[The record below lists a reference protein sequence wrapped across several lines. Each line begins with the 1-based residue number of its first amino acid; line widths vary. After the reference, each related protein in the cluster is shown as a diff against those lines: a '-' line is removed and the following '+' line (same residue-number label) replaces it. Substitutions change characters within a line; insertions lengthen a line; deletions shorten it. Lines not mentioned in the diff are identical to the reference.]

1 MVTVYFATNRNL
13 IGTKAKPDFGS
24 TFNED
29 GPHAVRF
36 GRAEVTGKTLNK
48 LKVEI
53 CDEVLKTGRDADK
66 VLGSRT
72 VFSRVLHKM
81 AGHSRDTLIYIHGF
95 GFSFEDAV
103 RRCAALKQKYSAGNP
118 INIFL
123 FTWPGNGQMIPFVSY
138 HSDRSDARASGTAM
152 ARTFLFLRDFLK
164 EMSDANQEF
173 CQQRLHLMAHSMGNY
188 ALRHGLQ
195 GIRNELGDDIPR
207 LFDNIILAAAD
218 EDDDA
223 FELDRKFR
231 KLPALARRVHVYYS
245 PDDRALL
252 ISDKTKRNSDRLG
265 SDGPRLI
272 DDLPRKVVLID
283 CRKVDRAQGD
293 IQVHQYY
300 RSRREV
306 VEDINQVLAGVAP
319 EDIDNRDHN
328 PATRSYRIKKR
339 YDEGED
345 TLPDPTEDIEERLE
359 QERRERERD
368 RGR

>member
-13 IGTKAKPDFGS
+13 TGTKARRDFGPV
-24 TFNED
+24 FND
-29 GPHAVRF
+29 HGPHAVRF
-36 GRAEVTGKTLNK
+36 GRVEVTGKTLNK
-48 LKVEI
+48 LKVEV
-53 CDEVLKTGRDADK
+53 CEEVLETDQDADRI
-66 VLGSRT
+66 LGSRELFGQ
-72 VFSRVLHKM
+72 VMHKM
-81 AGHSRDTLIYIHGF
+81 AKHSRDTLVYVHGF
-95 GFSFEDAV
+95 GFSFKDAI
-103 RRCAALKQKYSAGNP
+103 RRCAALKQKYSAEKP

-123 FTWPGNGQMIPFVSY
+123 FTWPGDGKMIPFISY
-138 HSDRSDARASGTAM
+138 YSDRSDARNSGMAM
-152 ARTFLFLRDFLK
+152 ARTFLFLRDFLA
-164 EMSDANQEF
+164 EMGQANEEF
-173 CQQRLHLMAHSMGNY
+173 CQQRLHLLAHSMGNY

-195 GIRNELGDDIPR
+195 GIRSELGDDIPR

-223 FELDRKFR
+223 FELDHKFR
-231 KLPALARRVHVYYS
+231 KLPALARRVHVYHS

-252 ISDKTKRNSDRLG
+252 ISDKTKRNPDRLG

-283 CRKVDRAQGD
+283 CRKVDRAKGD

-300 RSRREV
+300 RLRREV

-328 PATRSYRIKKR
+328 PATRSYRIKER
-339 YDEGED
+339 YEEGED

-359 QERRERERD
+359 QERQERERD